1 MTLALAICN
10 CPIGG
15 LLSNWI
21 GRRKCFMTYAVIG
34 TIGWVGI
41 ALSPNVPAL
50 FVGRFL
56 TSISASG
63 LVASI
68 GNNSFPPYIALF
80 HYVSVAIYV
89 FLSLSLSPS
98 FTLSPSLTLCP
109 SVPLSFCPSVPLSLC
124 PFQPF
129 SPPLSISLYMLTLS
143 PFLSSS
149 LSPSLSLFSFYPFLM
164 LIIIFLS
171 RMPNS
176 SLGFFS
182 SRRSHFRNSSLQ
194 RSRKPGRIPVFVL

>member
-21 GRRKCFMTYAVIG
+21 GRRKCFMTYAVMG
-34 TIGWVGI
+34 TIGWAGI

-63 LVASI
+63 LTASI
-68 GNNSFPPYIALF
+68 GNNSFSPYIALF
-80 HYVSVAIYV
+80 LFVSVAMSLCLSV
-89 FLSLSLSPS
+89 SLPLSFFHSLSLSPS
-98 FTLSPSLTLCP
+98 IPLTLSPSH
-109 SVPLSFCPSVPLSLC
+109 PL
-124 PFQPF
+124 

-149 LSPSLSLFSFYPFLM
+149 LSPSLSLP
-164 LIIIFLS
+164 LILF
-171 RMPNS
+171 
-176 SLGFFS
+176 
-182 SRRSHFRNSSLQ
+182 
-194 RSRKPGRIPVFVL
+194 